1 MNFKLIF
8 QNLFSQNKQE
18 DKLSSLTK
26 NEQTKISNDDETF
39 HLKHISIIKTDIQP
53 VESSADLSLFL
64 AVSVQFNNE
73 SYNRNFI
80 VELKN
85 FDYKIYSYDLVELS
99 KIFNAELIQS
109 FAKIDFI
116 EHTYFA
122 DSQNC
127 ISTKELQKDKYFN
140 ELLKRSSFQ
149 KFAID
154 NNITFDLIKNLN
166 RQFFYFLFVTPVPK
180 YDVHVPL
187 KHLDYILC
195 CLNENNLKQNIIS
208 SAFGEYATMF
218 NNQLISKII
227 SLSFKDKKT
236 INLSVIK
243 GNAAIILIYLG
254 IMIVEFMTIGSPFFD
269 IDKQLKQIFESKSF
283 PKELLSN
290 ETFAD
295 IIVNDKN
302 VVKLF
307 EEYQE
312 TFDVDLKAK
321 VISLFPNYVLEAIAY
336 NE

>member
-26 NEQTKISNDDETF
+26 IKQTEISNDDETF
-39 HLKHISIIKTDIQP
+39 HLKHISIIKTDIQ
-53 VESSADLSLFL
+53 SDDSSLFL

-73 SYNRNFI
+73 NYNRNFI
-80 VELKN
+80 VELKQ
-85 FDYKIYSYDLVELS
+85 FDYKIYSYDLDKLS
-99 KIFNAELIQS
+99 KIFDTELVKL

-116 EHTYFA
+116 DQAYFA
-122 DSQNC
+122 DSQNYF
-127 ISTKELQKDKYFN
+127 STNKLQKDKYFN
-140 ELLKRSSFQ
+140 ELVKRSSFQ

-154 NNITFDLIKNLN
+154 NDITLDLFKNLN
-166 RQFFYFLFVTPVPK
+166 RKFFYFLFFTPVPEH
-180 YDVHVPL
+180 DVHVPL
-187 KHLDYILC
+187 KYLDNILFS
-195 CLNENNLKQNIIS
+195 LNKNNFEQNIIS

-218 NNQLISKII
+218 NNQLILKII

-236 INLSVIK
+236 IDLSVIK
-243 GNAAIILIYLG
+243 TNAAIVRAYLA
-254 IMIVEFMTIGSPFFD
+254 IMMVEFITIGIPFFD
-269 IDKQLKQIFESKSF
+269 IDKQLKQIFESESF

-295 IIVNDKN
+295 IIVNDEN
-302 VVKLF
+302 IVKFF

-312 TFDVDLKAK
+312 TFDVDLKTK

-336 NE
+336 KK

>member
-26 NEQTKISNDDETF
+26 IKQTKISNDDETF
-39 HLKHISIIKTDIQP
+39 HLKHISIIKTDIQ
-53 VESSADLSLFL
+53 SDDSSLFL

-73 SYNRNFI
+73 NYNRNFI

-85 FDYKIYSYDLVELS
+85 FDYKIYVYDLEKLS
-99 KIFNAELIQS
+99 KIFDTELIKS

-116 EHTYFA
+116 EHAYFA
-122 DSQNC
+122 DSQNY
-127 ISTKELQKDKYFN
+127 ISTNKLQKDKYLS
-140 ELLKRSSFQ
+140 ELLTRSSFQ
-149 KFAID
+149 KFAITND
-154 NNITFDLIKNLN
+154 ITFDLFKNLN
-166 RQFFYFLFVTPVPK
+166 RKFFYWLFFKPNPK
-180 YDVHVPL
+180 NDVHVPL
-187 KHLDYILC
+187 KYLDNILFR
-195 CLNENNLKQNIIS
+195 LNKNNLEQNIIS
-208 SAFGEYATMF
+208 SVFGEYATMF
-218 NNQLISKII
+218 NNQLILKII

-243 GNAAIILIYLG
+243 VNAAIIRAYLA
-254 IMIVEFMTIGSPFFD
+254 IMMVEFITIGIPFFD
-269 IDKQLKQIFESKSF
+269 IDKQLKQIFESESF

-295 IIVNDKN
+295 IIVNDEN
-302 VVKLF
+302 IVKFF

-312 TFDVDLKAK
+312 TFDVDLKTK

-336 NE
+336 KE

>member
-26 NEQTKISNDDETF
+26 IKQMKISNDDETF
-39 HLKHISIIKTDIQP
+39 HLKHISIIKTDIQ
-53 VESSADLSLFL
+53 SDDSSLFL

-73 SYNRNFI
+73 NYNRNFI

-85 FDYKIYSYDLVELS
+85 FDYKIYSYDLDKLS
-99 KIFNAELIQS
+99 KIFDTELVKL

-116 EHTYFA
+116 DQAYFA
-122 DSQNC
+122 DSQNYF
-127 ISTKELQKDKYFN
+127 STNKLQKDKYFN
-140 ELLKRSSFQ
+140 ELVKRSSFQ

-154 NNITFDLIKNLN
+154 NDITLDLFKNLN
-166 RQFFYFLFVTPVPK
+166 RKFFYFLFFTPVPEH
-180 YDVHVPL
+180 DVHVPL
-187 KHLDYILC
+187 KYLDNILFS
-195 CLNENNLKQNIIS
+195 LNKNNFEQNIIS

-218 NNQLISKII
+218 NNQLILKII

-236 INLSVIK
+236 IDLSVIK
-243 GNAAIILIYLG
+243 VNATIIRAYLAI
-254 IMIVEFMTIGSPFFD
+254 MMVEFITIGIPFFD
-269 IDKQLKQIFESKSF
+269 IDKQLKQIFESESF

-295 IIVNDKN
+295 IIVNDEN
-302 VVKLF
+302 IVKFF

-312 TFDVDLKAK
+312 TFDVDLKTK
-321 VISLFPNYVLEAIAY
+321 VISLFPNYVLEAILY
-336 NE
+336 KE